1 MAIWNSLKT
10 ACAANER
17 LLTKLDQP
25 CFYNGWRQ
33 IGNPFRWLGILI
45 PVLQTLVFFQMCM
58 QKLFIVSL
66 SPPLSPINP
75 RAAMAREF
83 NYSRQVSSHFRQNA
97 LSTKAST
104 NFPRKVEHDQKVSYH
119 QSCQISINS
128 QLMLAKI
135 NSY

>member
-1 MAIWNSLKT
+1 M
-10 ACAANER
+10 
-17 LLTKLDQP
+17 
-25 CFYNGWRQ
+25 
-33 IGNPFRWLGILI
+33 

-58 QKLFIVSL
+58 PKVFNTSL
-66 SPPLSPINP
+66 SGEPPPLSPINP
-75 RAAMAREF
+75 QAATAREF

-97 LSTKAST
+97 LSTKAGT
-104 NFPRKVEHDQKVSYH
+104 NFPRKVERDQKVSYH